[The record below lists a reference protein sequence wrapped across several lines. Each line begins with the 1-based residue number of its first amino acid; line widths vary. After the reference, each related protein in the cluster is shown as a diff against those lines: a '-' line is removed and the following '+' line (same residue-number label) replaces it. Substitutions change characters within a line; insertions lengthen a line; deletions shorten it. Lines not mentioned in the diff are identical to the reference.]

1 MTPNEFRRL
10 ALGFPGAVESAHM
23 KHPDFRV
30 GGRVFATLGYPD
42 DNWGMVKLTPDQQF
56 SFIERA
62 PDVFKPCSGAWGKQ
76 GYTNVLLE
84 SAKKN
89 LVHAAIE
96 TAVENVAQPPK
107 KNMSE
112 EIRNP
117 GPKGR
122 YGYQRRNQ

>member
-1 MTPNEFRRL
+1 
-10 ALGFPGAVESAHM
+10 M